1 MNSISVHHRFFII
14 ATLWATLQVT
24 SFSQTAPAPK
34 EPASLVAL
42 RQEYEKAV
50 QQELAPLKKIYLQEL
65 VKLKEEY
72 AQAAD
77 LESAL
82 AVDAE
87 IKGETGGKKAIALT
101 QLKENYERAV
111 ARVVAKLKPAYQQE
125 LIRLK
130 TELTKSADLQAA
142 LAVDTAIKSL
152 DKATPSAAAASMVDM
167 GKSQSFQ
174 AGSPVAALTSGASMH
189 KLAAVKVEDATWER
203 LKSGV
208 NCYADPKHQWKDVP
222 KELEGVRFSVLQHM
236 QGTTKFKVEKAG
248 LVFLATTTRWR
259 NSGSGG
265 GGPDALDQQG
275 MEKQGWRHMPQFD
288 KLSNTDAGLWMVFYK
303 ECDVGEEHSIRTEKY
318 ISPVLLKR

>member
-1 MNSISVHHRFFII
+1 MNSISVHRRSFII
-14 ATLWATLQVT
+14 ATLWATMQVA

-65 VKLKEEY
+65 VKLKEAY

-87 IKGETGGKKAIALT
+87 IKGEPGDKKAIALT
-101 QLKENYERAV
+101 QLKENYEKAV
-111 ARVVAKLKPAYQQE
+111 ARVVVKLKPAYQQE

-152 DKATPSAAAASMVDM
+152 DNATPGAADASTANV

-174 AGSPVAALTSGASMH
+174 AGSPAAALTSGASMN
-189 KLAAVKVEDATWER
+189 KLAVVKVEGATWER

-208 NCYADPKHQWKDVP
+208 NCYAAPKYQWKDVP
-222 KELEGVRFSVLQHM
+222 EELEGVRFSVFQPM
-236 QGTTKFKVEKAG
+236 KGVTKFKVEKAG
-248 LVFLATTTRWR
+248 LVFLATSTRWR
-259 NSGSGG
+259 GGGSGG

-275 MEKQGWRHMPQFD
+275 LEKQGWCHMPQFD
-288 KLSNTDAGLWMVFYK
+288 KLSSNDAGLWMVFYK
-303 ECDVGEEHSIRTEKY
+303 ECAAGEDYSIRTEKY
-318 ISPVLLKR
+318 VSPVLLKR

>member
-1 MNSISVHHRFFII
+1 MNSISAHRRSFII
-14 ATLWATLQVT
+14 GALWATLQVA

-34 EPASLVAL
+34 EPVGLVAI

-65 VKLKEEY
+65 VKLKEAY

-87 IKGETGGKKAIALT
+87 IKGEPGGKKVTALT
-101 QLKENYERAV
+101 LLQENYEKAV
-111 ARVVAKLKPAYQQE
+111 ARVVAKLKPAYQQG

-152 DKATPSAAAASMVDM
+152 DNATSGAAVATSVDV
-167 GKSQSFQ
+167 GKNQSLQ
-174 AGSPVAALTSGASMH
+174 AGSPVAALTSGASMN
-189 KLAAVKVEDATWER
+189 KLAVVKVEGATWER

-208 NCYADPKHQWKDVP
+208 NCYTDPKHQWKDVP
-222 KELEGVRFSVLQHM
+222 EELEGVRFSVLQHM
-236 QGTTKFKVEKAG
+236 KGGTTFKVEKAG
-248 LVFLATTTRWR
+248 LVFFATTAKFGDGGR
-259 NSGSGG
+259 GSG
-265 GGPDALDQQG
+265 PETMDQKG
-275 MEKQGWRHMPQFD
+275 LEKMGWHHMPQFD
-288 KLSNTDAGLWMVFYK
+288 KLSDTGTGLWMVFYK
-303 ECDVGEEHSIRTEKY
+303 ECDAGEEHYIRTHKY
-318 ISPVLLKR
+318 VSPVLLKR